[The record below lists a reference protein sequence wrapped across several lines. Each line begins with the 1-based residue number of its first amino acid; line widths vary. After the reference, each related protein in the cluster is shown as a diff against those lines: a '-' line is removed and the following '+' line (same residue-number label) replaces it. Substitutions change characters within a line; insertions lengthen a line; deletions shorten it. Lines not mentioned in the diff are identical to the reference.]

1 MAYWKSRGHR
11 GDGTEDIINF
21 TNKYYEGHR
30 VGVITK
36 MPVPVKVLDIK
47 DSIITKAFFEERST
61 VDYYG
66 AVQGIPIAFDA
77 KETSRGYL
85 PLQNIH
91 PHQIEYMLKMQEQKG
106 ISFIIVNF
114 KIFNEFMLIPIEVI
128 NYYYQKSLKGGRKS
142 IPYEELDKSFT
153 VKFKNGILN
162 YLDTLNIY
170 IKYQQ
175 EGKLDKFKIFT

>member
-11 GDGTEDIINF
+11 GDATEEIINF
-21 TNKYYEGHR
+21 TNKYYESHR

-36 MPVPVKVLDIK
+36 MPVPVKVIDIK

-66 AVQGIPIAFDA
+66 AAQGIPIAFDA
-77 KETSRGYL
+77 KETSKKYL

-114 KIFNEFMLIPIEVI
+114 KAYDKFVLIPIEII
-128 NYYYQKSLKGGRKS
+128 NYYYQNSLKGGRKS
-142 IPYEELDKSFT
+142 IPYDELDEKFIIT
-153 VKFKNGILN
+153 FKNGILN

-170 IKYQQ
+170 IRYQN
-175 EGKLDKFKIFT
+175 EGKLKRFEIDI